1 MVRTGQNP
9 ANQKH
14 TAACQAGDLSFS
26 ASHLSE
32 QMATQHT
39 FHIRLLRGGDRQTR
53 FKHSMPGDVAGACQD
68 ARLLFVQTGKNC
80 SLHLQSPTRSST
92 ENILSLISIHAASV
106 SSRTRIPHQNL
117 GRSHAFIGVATK
129 THLIIIR
136 PWRSCVHQTSQF
148 IVGMLATTSGDGTG
162 DGEIGAALR
171 LGEQSGPDFYTS
183 FVVAKI
189 KVWSLLRDTA
199 LTSRV
204 SLLARSLNQ

>member
-14 TAACQAGDLSFS
+14 TAACQTGDLSFS

-39 FHIRLLRGGDRQTR
+39 FHIRLLHGGDRQTR

-106 SSRTRIPHQNL
+106 SSRL
-117 GRSHAFIGVATK
+117 GFRTEFGCSHAFIGVATK

-171 LGEQSGPDFYTS
+171 LGNRADPIFSPPLSSPKLKFGHYCATP
-183 FVVAKI
+183 
-189 KVWSLLRDTA
+189 R
-199 LTSRV
+199 
-204 SLLARSLNQ
+204 

>member
-39 FHIRLLRGGDRQTR
+39 FHIRLLHGGDRQTR

-80 SLHLQSPTRSST
+80 SLHLQSPTHSST

-106 SSRTRIPHQNL
+106 SSRL
-117 GRSHAFIGVATK
+117 GSRTESRAQPSVHRCGDQDTSNNNSAVA
-129 THLIIIR
+129 LLR
-136 PWRSCVHQTSQF
+136 PPNVTIHCRD
-148 IVGMLATTSGDGTG
+148 VGPDLGGQTG

-171 LGEQSGPDFYTS
+171 LGNRADPIFTPPLSSPKLKFGHYRATP
-183 FVVAKI
+183 
-189 KVWSLLRDTA
+189 R
-199 LTSRV
+199 
-204 SLLARSLNQ
+204 

>member
-39 FHIRLLRGGDRQTR
+39 FHIRLLHGGDRQTR

-106 SSRTRIPHQNL
+106 SFRLGSRTESRAQPSVHRCGDQENIINNNSAVALLRPPNVTIHCRDVGHDL
-117 GRSHAFIGVATK
+117 GGRS
-129 THLIIIR
+129 
-136 PWRSCVHQTSQF
+136 W
-148 IVGMLATTSGDGTG
+148 GT
-162 DGEIGAALR
+162 ER
-171 LGEQSGPDFYTS
+171 SGP
-183 FVVAKI
+183 
-189 KVWSLLRDTA
+189 
-199 LTSRV
+199 
-204 SLLARSLNQ
+204 RSAWGNRADPIFSPPLSSPKLKFGHYCATPR

>member
-1 MVRTGQNP
+1 VVRTGQNP

-39 FHIRLLRGGDRQTR
+39 FHIRLLHGGDRQTR

-80 SLHLQSPTRSST
+80 SLQ
-92 ENILSLISIHAASV
+92 NILSLISIHAASV
-106 SSRTRIPHQNL
+106 SSRL
-117 GRSHAFIGVATK
+117 GSRTESWAQPRVHRCGDQDTSNSNTAVA
-129 THLIIIR
+129 LLR
-136 PWRSCVHQTSQF
+136 PPNVTIHCRD
-148 IVGMLATTSGDGTG
+148 VGPDLGGQYWGRRDRGRAP
-162 DGEIGAALR
+162 
-171 LGEQSGPDFYTS
+171 LGEQSRPDFYTT
-183 FVVAKI
+183 FVVTKI

>member
-1 MVRTGQNP
+1 VVRTGQNP

-39 FHIRLLRGGDRQTR
+39 FHIRLLHGGDRQTR
-53 FKHSMPGDVAGACQD
+53 FKHSMPGDVAGACQN

-106 SSRTRIPHQNL
+106 SSRL
-117 GRSHAFIGVATK
+117 GSRTESRVQPSVHRCGDQDTSNNNSAVA
-129 THLIIIR
+129 LLR
-136 PWRSCVHQTSQF
+136 PPNVTIHCRD
-148 IVGMLATTSGDGTG
+148 VGPDLGGQYWGRRDRGRAP
-162 DGEIGAALR
+162 
-171 LGEQSGPDFYTS
+171 LGEQSGPDFYTTL
-183 FVVAKI
+183 VVTKI
-189 KVWSLLRDTA
+189 KVWSPLRDTA

>member
-14 TAACQAGDLSFS
+14 TAACQTGDLSFS

-39 FHIRLLRGGDRQTR
+39 FHIRLLHGGDRQTR

-106 SSRTRIPHQNL
+106 SSRLGFRTESRAQPRVHRCGDQDTSNNNSAVALLRPPNVTIHCRDVGPDLGGTVLGTERSGPRSAWGTERTRFLHHLCRHQN
-117 GRSHAFIGVATK
+117 
-129 THLIIIR
+129 
-136 PWRSCVHQTSQF
+136 
-148 IVGMLATTSGDGTG
+148 
-162 DGEIGAALR
+162 
-171 LGEQSGPDFYTS
+171 
-183 FVVAKI
+183 
-189 KVWSLLRDTA
+189 
-199 LTSRV
+199 
-204 SLLARSLNQ
+204 